1 MQARA
6 VTIDNS
12 PCSRALPDLEIPAIN
27 ALAACLESEHRKFGR
42 LIMRLAVAAAR
53 SSDDGTHGP
62 PQPALELWSEIQRDL
77 WPHLQIED
85 ALVFSWGAEHRA
97 IPPALHEA
105 IRQERHEIR
114 RLAAGLAE
122 AETPEPRGREKA
134 ARLAQSLLDLA
145 HALDSHVQRY
155 DSAVL
160 PVVRRAAFH
169 R

>member
-1 MQARA
+1 MPSFRQPLAARKPTSGHPGRSRVPTTVAPIQFGTSEDRPHGLQGTNALISAGGINVAHCDAQRQTDMQARA

-97 IPPALHEA
+97 IPPA
-105 IRQERHEIR
+105 
-114 RLAAGLAE
+114 
-122 AETPEPRGREKA
+122 
-134 ARLAQSLLDLA
+134 
-145 HALDSHVQRY
+145 
-155 DSAVL
+155 
-160 PVVRRAAFH
+160 
-169 R
+169 

>member
-6 VTIDNS
+6 VTHNS
-12 PCSRALPDLEIPAIN
+12 PCSKPLPDLEIPVIN

-42 LIMRLAVAAAR
+42 LIMRLALAAAR
-53 SSDDGTHGP
+53 PSDDDTYGP
-62 PQPALELWSEIQRDL
+62 PQLALELWSEIQRDL

-97 IPPALHEA
+97 IPPALHQA
-105 IRQERHEIR
+105 IRKERHEIR
-114 RLAAGLAE
+114 KLAAGLAE
-122 AETPEPRGREKA
+122 AAAVEAGGREKMP
-134 ARLAQSLLDLA
+134 RFAQSLLNLA

-160 PVVRRAAFH
+160 PLIRRAAF
-169 R
+169 RR